1 MGCFIKDVF
10 SDIRMK
16 IYYIGN
22 DNYILHDKLDG
33 YEDEEENDREIPCNL
48 YRRGIKKLQYG
59 IALFKID
66 RIKWSDIEL

>member
-22 DNYILHDKLDG
+22 DNHILHDKLDG

-48 YRRGIKKLQYG
+48 YRREVNYLQYG
-59 IALFKID
+59 ITLFKIH
-66 RIKWSDIEL
+66 RIKWANVEL

>member
-1 MGCFIKDVF
+1 MGCFVKDVF
-10 SDIRMK
+10 SDIRTK

-48 YRRGIKKLQYG
+48 YRREVKNLQYG
-59 IALFKID
+59 ITLFKID